1 MQKFP
6 GRWARA
12 DILVVGAG
20 ILGVCIAYWISRLY
34 DCDLALVDKEPGA
47 GAHAS
52 TRNTGVLH
60 RPFYLDPSKKRTFAR
75 AAAISYPMWKDLA
88 KKATLSWLPIG
99 TLSVAVS
106 DEQVSTLQSYRKWG
120 EENGMAAEEVP
131 LLDAAETRALEPEV
145 NCRAALHST
154 TDVSVDF
161 GSFTRHVAWLA
172 EREGAR
178 FLGGFY
184 VQSTANLGDQ
194 LAVRFMKGGDYDGV
208 LCRFMINAAGGGA
221 LEIAH
226 SRGLAKGYAA
236 LSFRGDYWVVEE
248 PFASKVR
255 RNVYTPP
262 RIPEFPFLDP
272 HFVVRPSGTR
282 QIGPNAALVTGPY
295 VYRGF
300 GIESPG
306 GLIRPPVGP
315 KLGLL
320 ANGTFVSMV
329 ASEWRSSLSKSA
341 MCARVNKFLPGLDSR
356 SLVRRGISG
365 VRSNVVDERGFV
377 PEAVVLH
384 DSRSIHVLNYNS
396 PGATGAPAY
405 AAMLVRKMRGD
416 GRFDGLAQKAESQTE
431 AWDFERAANFD

>member
-1 MQKFP
+1 MQQLP

-12 DILVVGAG
+12 DVLVVGAG

-34 DCDLALVDKEPGA
+34 DCDLVLVDKETRA

-60 RPFYLDPSKKRTFAR
+60 RPFYLNPTKKRTFAR
-75 AAAISYPMWKDLA
+75 AAALSYPMWKDLA
-88 KKATLSWLPIG
+88 EKAALPWLPIG

-106 DEQVSTLQSYRKWG
+106 DEQVSTLQSYHEWG
-120 EENGMAAEEVP
+120 QENGMTAEEVP
-131 LLDAAETRALEPEV
+131 LLDAAETKALEPEV
-145 NCRAALHST
+145 SCRAALHST

-161 GSFTRHVAWLA
+161 GSFTRHLA
-172 EREGAR
+172 SLAAGYGAR
-178 FLGGFY
+178 FLGGFD
-184 VQSTANLGDQ
+184 VQSTANQGDRV
-194 LAVRFMKGGDYDGV
+194 AVKFGKGGDYDGV
-208 LCRFMINAAGGGA
+208 VCRFMINVAGGGA

-226 SRGLAKGYAA
+226 SRGLAESYAA

-248 PFASKVR
+248 PFASKVG

-272 HFVVRPSGTR
+272 HFVIRPSGTR

-306 GLIRPPVGP
+306 GLLRPPVGP

-329 ASEWRSSLSKSA
+329 ASEWRSSLSKTA

-365 VRSNVVDERGFV
+365 VRSNVIDGSGFI
-377 PEAVVLH
+377 PEAMVLH
-384 DSRSIHVLNYNS
+384 DSRSVHVLNYNS

-405 AAMLVRKMRGD
+405 AAMLVREMRSA
-416 GRFDGLAQKAESQTE
+416 GRFEGLAQKEESRTE
-431 AWDFERAANFD
+431 AWDFERAADFD

>member
-1 MQKFP
+1 MQQLP

-12 DILVVGAG
+12 DVLVVGAG

-34 DCDLALVDKEPGA
+34 DCDLALVDKETRA

-60 RPFYLDPSKKRTFAR
+60 RPFYLNPRKKRTFAR
-75 AAAISYPMWKDLA
+75 AAFISYPMWRDLA
-88 KKATLSWLPIG
+88 TKAGLPWLPIG

-106 DEQVSTLQSYRKWG
+106 DDQVSTLQSYHEWG
-120 EENGMAAEEVP
+120 KENGMAAEEVP
-131 LLDAAETRALEPEV
+131 LLDAVEAKALEPEV
-145 NCRAALHST
+145 TCRAALHST

-161 GSFTRHVAWLA
+161 GSFTRYLASLA
-172 EREGAR
+172 ENQGAK
-178 FLGGFY
+178 FLRGCE
-184 VQSTANLGDQ
+184 VKSVANLGDQ
-194 LAVRFMKGGDYDGV
+194 IAVRFRKGSDYDGV
-208 LCRFMINAAGGGA
+208 VSRILINVAGGGA

-226 SRGLAKGYAA
+226 SRGLAEGYAA

-248 PFASKVR
+248 PFASKVG

-272 HFVVRPSGTR
+272 HFVIRPSGTR

-300 GIESPG
+300 GIESPA
-306 GLIRPPVGP
+306 GLLRPPMGP
-315 KLGLL
+315 KVGLVT
-320 ANGTFVSMV
+320 NGTFVSMV

-341 MCARVNKFLPGLDSR
+341 MCSRVNKFLPGLDSR

-365 VRSNVVDERGFV
+365 VRSNVINRDGFV
-377 PEAVVLH
+377 PEAIVLQ
-384 DSRSIHVLNYNS
+384 DSRTVHVLNYNS

-405 AAMLVRKMRGD
+405 AAMLVKEMGSS
-416 GRFDGLAQKAESQTE
+416 GRFDGLHQKKETQTQ
-431 AWDFERAANFD
+431 AWDFERAAAFD

>member
-1 MQKFP
+1 MQQLP

-12 DILVVGAG
+12 DVLVVGAG
-20 ILGVCIAYWISRLY
+20 ILGVCITYWISRLY
-34 DCDLALVDKEPGA
+34 DCGLVLVDKETRP

-60 RPFYLDPSKKRTFAR
+60 RPFYLNPRKKRTFAR
-75 AAAISYPMWKDLA
+75 AAALSYPMWRDLA
-88 KKATLSWLPIG
+88 NKAALPWLPIG

-106 DEQVSTLQSYRKWG
+106 EEQVSTLQSYREWG
-120 EENGMAAEEVP
+120 QDNGMAPEEVP
-131 LLDAAETRALEPEV
+131 LLDAAETKALEPEV
-145 NCRAALHST
+145 KCKAALHST

-161 GSFTRHVAWLA
+161 GSFTHHLASLA
-172 EREGAR
+172 EKQGAK
-178 FLGGFY
+178 FLGGLG
-184 VQSTANLGDQ
+184 VQSVVNHGDR
-194 LAVRFMKGGDYDGV
+194 LAVRFRRGGAYDGAV
-208 LCRFMINAAGGGA
+208 CSLMINVAGGGA

-226 SRGLAKGYAA
+226 SRGLAGSYAA

-248 PFASKVR
+248 PFASKVG

-272 HFVVRPSGTR
+272 HFVIRPSGTR

-306 GLIRPPVGP
+306 GLLRPPVGP

-341 MCARVNKFLPGLDSR
+341 MCSRVNKFLPGLDSR
-356 SLVRRGISG
+356 ALVRRGISG
-365 VRSNVVDERGFV
+365 VRSNIVDEKGFV
-377 PEAVVLH
+377 PEAVVLN
-384 DSRSIHVLNYNS
+384 DPRTVHVLNYNS

-405 AAMLVRKMRGD
+405 AAMLVREMQAG
-416 GRFDGLAQKAESQTE
+416 GRFDGLAPRTQSQKDV
-431 AWDFERAANFD
+431 WDFERASSFG